1 MDLCRQHHFLLE
13 ATNLIK
19 VLKKPLTYF
28 WHVEVGWQ
36 GEGGVGGQNTFL
48 MEFQAKIYIFR

>member
-36 GEGGVGGQNTFL
+36 GEGGVGGQNTFSHG
-48 MEFQAKIYIFR
+48 ISG